1 APPSTFFPYTTLFR
15 SHRCGGPGED
25 GPRECGGFMDDG
37 ALECLR
43 RKMMTGRHQPSDK
56 LEQDSQGPIFN
67 LCKADTHALRRLER
81 SAHRSEEHTSEL
93 QSPDHL

>member
-1 APPSTFFPYTTLFR
+1 
-15 SHRCGGPGED
+15 
-25 GPRECGGFMDDG
+25 MDDG

-81 SAHRSEEHTSEL
+81 SAHAQSFKQIKEL
-93 QSPDHL
+93 FCSAGRTEFPNAQ